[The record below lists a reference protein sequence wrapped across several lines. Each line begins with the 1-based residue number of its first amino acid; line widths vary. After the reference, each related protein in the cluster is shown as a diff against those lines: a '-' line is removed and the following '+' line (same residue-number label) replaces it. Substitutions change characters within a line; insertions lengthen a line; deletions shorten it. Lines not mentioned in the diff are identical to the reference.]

1 MLRSLI
7 TLITTAAVALLI
19 ACQPPTEEAA
29 EPADSGETLPRI
41 ENESIGLAIGAVPT
55 QWKVVTAEGETLRLE
70 HLDETGAADG
80 ELWIET
86 RAPEVGG
93 VNLVN
98 MIKKSQAGYEAMD
111 EGVFKG
117 QVELG
122 TQFGNAFSV
131 RGQFSEAGQA
141 YEERQIFSV
150 HPSQRELALVMIYRY
165 PAPANSR
172 ERTEEML
179 ELFSELEDLS
189 FQQGGQPATGEP
201 PTDEAAE
208 PAADATGTSG

>member
-1 MLRSLI
+1 MLRSFI
-7 TLITTAAVALLI
+7 VLITTAAVALLI
-19 ACQPPTEEAA
+19 ACQPPTEETAGPEA
-29 EPADSGETLPRI
+29 SGETLPRI
-41 ENESIGLAIGAVPT
+41 ENQQLGLAVGAVPT
-55 QWKVVTAEGETLRLE
+55 QWKVVSGEGETIRLE

-86 RAPEVGG
+86 RSPEVGG

-98 MIKKSQAGYEAMD
+98 MIKQSQADYEAME

-131 RGQFSEAGQA
+131 RGQFNEAGQA

-150 HPSQRELALVMIYRY
+150 HPAQRDLALVMVYRY
-165 PAPANSR
+165 PAPANTR

-179 ELFSELEDLS
+179 ALFSELEDLS
-189 FQQGGQPATGEP
+189 FQPGGSEPASG
-201 PTDEAAE
+201 EAAE
-208 PAADATGTSG
+208 PAADATGTNG

>member
-1 MLRSLI
+1 MIRPLI
-7 TLITTAAVALLI
+7 TLITLSAVALLT
-19 ACQPPTEEAA
+19 ACQPPAEESAA
-29 EPADSGETLPRI
+29 PATSDETLPRI
-41 ENESIGLAIGAVPT
+41 ENQELGLAVGAVPT
-55 QWKVVTAEGETLRLE
+55 EWKVVSAEGETIRLE

-80 ELWIET
+80 ELWLEA

-98 MIKKSQAGYEAMD
+98 MIKRSQEQYEAME
-111 EGVFKG
+111 EGSFKG

-131 RGQFSEAGQA
+131 RGQFTESGQA

-150 HPSQRELALVMIYRY
+150 HPSNRDLALVMVYRY

-189 FQQGGQPATGEP
+189 FQQGGEPAASEPATG
-201 PTDEAAE
+201 EAAE
-208 PAADATGTSG
+208 PAATGTNG